1 MKRNAQSRNGSG
13 VFSTRAIIRE
23 QKEGAKNELAVGKT
37 LASIPGSEP
46 CHASVAEFAA
56 CWSYAANCKASAAAL
71 LHLRAHVSE
80 IEHGEHFATP
90 ESILQH

>member
-1 MKRNAQSRNGSG
+1 MKRNLTITESRRSVLNSG
-13 VFSTRAIIRE
+13 DNRE